1 MFFRLRNFP
10 SILGLLRVF
19 TMNVKGFFSL
29 SIEMIRWYLS
39 FILLCSSFSSEFNF
53 TELLEG
59 RYGFYNFMFSLVV
72 FRSVQNYGG
81 LIAEISSLYS
91 PPLLFLDL
99 SFLCVSRYY
108 SVQFIFI
115 SRSPQCGYL
124 SWKGA
129 LVGYFQ
135 ELVCFSQTV
144 FALRP
149 YCRSM
154 ILACYWNVKTLTVLA
169 VWAFSE

>member
-1 MFFRLRNFP
+1 MSKAFFL
-10 SILGLLRVF
+10 
-19 TMNVKGFFSL
+19 SL
-29 SIEMIRWYLS
+29 SRWS
-39 FILLCSSFSSEFNF
+39 GGICPLLCSSFSSDFNF
-53 TELLEG
+53 PKLLEG

-72 FRSVQNYGG
+72 FWSVQNYSD
-81 LIAEISSLYS
+81 LISEISSLYS

-99 SFLCVSRYY
+99 SFLCVSCYY

-115 SRSPQCGYL
+115 SRYPQCGYL

-144 FALRP
+144 LALLDL
-149 YCRSM
+149 
-154 ILACYWNVKTLTVLA
+154 LADSWYSLA
-169 VWAFSE
+169 IGMLKSLWF